1 MIFFKM
7 IFSILTVISNIIAA
21 FTLRLIFKEDS
32 YSGLCF
38 LSLIVSHLY
47 NVYESRSVIEGK
59 KKLII

>member
-21 FTLRLIFKEDS
+21 FTLRLIFKEDK

-38 LSLIVSHLY
+38 IALIVSHLY
-47 NVYESRSVIEGK
+47 NVYESRSIIEGK